1 MYSTRPIY
9 NAFFSLSVSDSLVS
23 YPSNVAVGCSVFFE
37 VLLYFPNV
45 ESIPGKP
52 EEYISFCLGER
63 YCDLVKSNI
72 NYIKSILHF
81 PEYMLLMTSTTAFVS
96 SLVSR
101 VLSLSRTSS
110 RRFLQIFLA

>member
-1 MYSTRPIY
+1 M
-9 NAFFSLSVSDSLVS
+9 LSLVLVS
-23 YPSNVAVGCSVFFE
+23 QTLWFLIPLTLLWVAQFFFE

-52 EEYISFCLGER
+52 EAYISFCLGER

-81 PEYMLLMTSTTAFVS
+81 PEYMLLMTSTTVFVS

-101 VLSLSRTSS
+101 VLSLSRISS
-110 RRFLQIFLA
+110 RRFLQIQIQIR